1 MPIAADYPFLELVG
15 TMAVFF
21 LWVIWF
27 WTLIIVLSDVFRR
40 RDLSG
45 GGKAGWTLFV
55 IFLPFLGLLC
65 YLIAHGDGLGER
77 READSRAALAAR
89 GYEPVTNGSPNGGA
103 AAEIAKAKSLLDA
116 GTITQAEFDGLKAK
130 ALA

>member
-40 RDLSG
+40 SDLSG

-55 IFLPFLGLLC
+55 IFLPFLGVLS

-77 READSRAALAAR
+77 READSRAAHAAQS
-89 GYEPVTNGSPNGGA
+89 YEPMTNGSANGGA
-103 AAEIAKAKSLLDA
+103 ASEIAKAKSLLDA
-116 GTITQAEFDGLKAK
+116 GTITEAEFDGLKAK